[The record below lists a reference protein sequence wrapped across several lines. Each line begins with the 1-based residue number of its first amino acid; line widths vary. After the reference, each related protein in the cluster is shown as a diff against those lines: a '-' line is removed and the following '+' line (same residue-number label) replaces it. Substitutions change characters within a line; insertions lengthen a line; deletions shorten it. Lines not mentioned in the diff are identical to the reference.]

1 MSGRYVVRMLDRWS
15 DCWMWYGIVYSGE
28 YRSHRYSSE
37 DLCVGEWRRASTPS
51 AEPYATAYY
60 DRGVESGKIYV
71 LRSVRA
77 ARGPVWVPGPRL
89 RRPRPFRVS
98 IFHAPWPPRRARGSR
113 VRTEDGRKANDLHRR
128 TCVCCRCPQIA
139 HLLQETAHARIEL
152 GMTFSAS

>member
-1 MSGRYVVRMLDRWS
+1 MWFV
-15 DCWMWYGIVYSGE
+15 CWTDGPIVGCGMGLCIPSGE

-77 ARGPVWVPGPRL
+77 ARGPVWVPRPRL
-89 RRPRPFRVS
+89 RRPRPFRRLKIRLSSCSTVQYIGNS
-98 IFHAPWPPRRARGSR
+98 DIATHTPRALAARNEMTCAHIERPP
-113 VRTEDGRKANDLHRR
+113 T
-128 TCVCCRCPQIA
+128 
-139 HLLQETAHARIEL
+139 HARFPLSRQRSPSRAPIWRL
-152 GMTFSAS
+152 D